1 MTLERSAAAA
11 AQPSPLATAHELQA
25 SSDERWA
32 AWQAKGTAHDRAF
45 RRKLAVAAPIVVV
58 LAAIVFALFR

>member
-1 MTLERSAAAA
+1 MTLNRSAAAV
-11 AQPSPLATAHELQA
+11 AQPSPLAPAHELKA

-58 LAAIVFALFR
+58 LAAIVFALLR